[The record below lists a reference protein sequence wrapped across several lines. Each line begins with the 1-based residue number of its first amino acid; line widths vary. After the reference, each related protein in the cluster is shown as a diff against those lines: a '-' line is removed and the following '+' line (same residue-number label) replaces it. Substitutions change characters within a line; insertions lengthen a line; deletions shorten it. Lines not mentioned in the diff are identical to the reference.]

1 MEIFDLNPPLV
12 ELSFEE
18 ASTIKG
24 GAKVVLYENINFGG
38 KSSRATRSSSYVG
51 YDWNDE
57 TSSIIITGGTWRF
70 YTDANYTGSSKDLG
84 PGYYSWVENFGIAN
98 DTISSI
104 KLIAS

>member
-1 MEIFDLNPPLV
+1 MKIYDINPLCV

-18 ASTIKG
+18 AATIKG
-24 GAKVVLYENINFGG
+24 KAQVLLRKDIDFRGETF
-38 KSSRATRSSSYVG
+38 SATRSRSYVG
-51 YDWNDE
+51 DDFNDE

-70 YTDANYTGSSKDLG
+70 YEDANYTGSSKQLG
-84 PGYYSWVENFGIAN
+84 PGYYSWVENFGITN